1 MGEWRDTPL
10 SEVADLLPGY
20 AFKGMDF
27 GVGTSRGVKIKD
39 VQTGV
44 VAVESLD
51 ALDVTSYNQ
60 ERIKKYRLN
69 AGDHLITMT
78 GNLGRV
84 ATIPDS
90 PNSIYLNQRVAK
102 LLPKANV
109 VEDFLLYVIKSSDFI
124 DYCVTHADSETAQP
138 NISAGTILEYE
149 FSLPPEDEQRAI
161 ASVLSSLDAKI
172 DLLHRQNKTLEAMA
186 EALFR
191 QWFLEGKEEGW
202 EEVEL
207 GRFVD
212 CVNGV
217 SYKSSELNSSKTALV
232 TLKNFARDGG
242 FRLDGFKEF
251 DGAYK
256 TQHEVFAGDLAVAHT
271 DITQDASLIG
281 NPVLVV
287 PRAKYDRLV
296 ISMDLVKVVPKEN
309 WCSKIFL
316 YHLMRTGAFKE
327 HAVGYSNGSTVLHLS
342 KKAVPEFEFLL
353 PPKEKVARFTEVAE
367 DLHRKKDL
375 NIVTIDNLTALRDTL
390 LPKLMSGE
398 VRVNESNSANA

>member
-1 MGEWRDTPL
+1 MGEWKDTPL

-39 VQTGV
+39 VQSGV

-84 ATIPDS
+84 ATIPES
-90 PNSIYLNQRVAK
+90 AYEIYLNQRVAK
-102 LLPKANV
+102 LLPKPNV
-109 VEDFLLYVIKSSDFI
+109 IEDFLLYVIKSSDFI
-124 DYCVTHADSETAQP
+124 DYCITHADSETAQP

-149 FSLPPEDEQRAI
+149 FALPPEGEQRAI

-191 QWFLEGKEEGW
+191 QWFVEEAEEGW
-202 EEVEL
+202 EEGKLPDEFDFTM
-207 GRFVD
+207 GQSPP
-212 CVNGV
+212 G
-217 SYKSSELNSSKTALV
+217 SSFNE
-232 TLKNFARDGG
+232 DGIGLPMYQGNADFG
-242 FRLDGFKEF
+242 FRFPQRRVFTTDSQRNAEPFDTLISVRAPVGEQNMARETCSIGRGVAAFRYRKNKSFYTYTYFKLRSMMAEIKRFNEEGTVFGSIGKNDFKDLDIVIPSDSAIAEYEQQCKPM
-251 DGAYK
+251 
-256 TQHEVFAGDLAVAHT
+256 
-271 DITQDASLIG
+271 
-281 NPVLVV
+281 N
-287 PRAKYDRLV
+287 DRV
-296 ISMDLVKVVPKEN
+296 ISN
-309 WCSKIFL
+309 CTS
-316 YHLMRTGAFKE
+316 
-327 HAVGYSNGSTVLHLS
+327 
-342 KKAVPEFEFLL
+342 
-353 PPKEKVARFTEVAE
+353 
-367 DLHRKKDL
+367 
-375 NIVTIDNLTALRDTL
+375 IDTLTTLRDTL

-398 VRVNESNSANA
+398 VRVEEISTSSER